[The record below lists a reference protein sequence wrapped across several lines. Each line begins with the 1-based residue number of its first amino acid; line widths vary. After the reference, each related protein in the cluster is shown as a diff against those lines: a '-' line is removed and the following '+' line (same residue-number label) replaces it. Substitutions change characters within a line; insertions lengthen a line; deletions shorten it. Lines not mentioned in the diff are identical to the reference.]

1 MEHRGSLRG
10 RSSHNSTDCV
20 NPDPGKSC
28 LARKTQE
35 TRQGEKS
42 LAVVERR

>member
-1 MEHRGSLRG
+1 MGHRGSMRI

-20 NPDPGKSC
+20 NPDSGKSC
-28 LARKTQE
+28 LARKPQE

-42 LAVVERR
+42 VAVVERR